1 MLFNTLPFLSKMVLR
16 IVILSFVLQLVPVK
30 SQDKPKLFIG
40 LVVDQMRQEYL
51 VRYQGHFGEGGFK
64 RLMNKGFTFQNHHY
78 NYMPTYTA
86 PGHASIYTGT
96 TPAVHGIVANTW
108 FDKKRQQ
115 SHYCVND
122 NSFNTVGDSS
132 TAGKKSATPLK
143 SSTIGDELKVASA
156 GKSKVF
162 AVALKDRSAILPAG
176 HAADGAFWYSNTG
189 KFISSTYYMKELP
202 TWLSNFNNQE
212 HPKALLKKN
221 WELINKKGAYTNS
234 TQDDHPGE
242 GVLDHEDNSFPHD
255 LIKSSQ
261 NLENLGVIKACP
273 QGNTLTRLIA
283 ESLIKNE
290 NLGKDEFCD
299 FLSISFSSIDYI
311 GHAFGPNSIE
321 MEDAIIRLDKE
332 LEAFLTFLDLSVGE
346 NQYTLFLTADHG
358 ALQVPTLLKEYQ
370 IPSGLFNHDLRSDLN
385 KYLTKELGVNNLILA
400 VQNHQVFFNSEA
412 IDSSNV
418 DYKQLSALVSNYVYK
433 LDGVYKIL
441 NKENLLIESYSN
453 GLNALVQ
460 KGFHPQMSGDL
471 WIILEPGWISHER
484 TGTTHGSPFNYD
496 THVPLIWYG
505 AGIKTGSSTDRVY
518 ITDIAPTS
526 SFLIGSPQPN
536 STEGN
541 ILPIVKN

>member
-1 MLFNTLPFLSKMVLR
+1 MVLR
-16 IVILSFVLQLVPVK
+16 LLFLTFVLQLNLVK

-40 LVVDQMRQEYL
+40 LVIDQMRQEYL
-51 VRYQGHFGEGGFK
+51 IRYHDHFGEGGFK
-64 RLMNKGFTFQNHHY
+64 KIIEDGFSFHNHHY
-78 NYMPTYTA
+78 NYVPTHTA

-108 FDKKRQQ
+108 FDKKKQA
-115 SHYCVND
+115 SHYCVDD
-122 NSFNTVGDSS
+122 NNYKTVGDET
-132 TAGKKSATPLK
+132 TAGNKSAAPLK
-143 SSTIGDELKVASA
+143 SSTVGDELKVASA

-176 HAADGAFWYSNTG
+176 HAADGAFWYSSTG
-189 KFISSTYYMKELP
+189 KFVSSTYYMNDLP
-202 TWLSNFNNQE
+202 KWLINFNDQE
-212 HPKALLKKN
+212 HPKALLEKN
-221 WELINKKGAYTNS
+221 WTLINNKAAYTNS
-234 TQDDHPGE
+234 TKDDHPGE
-242 GVLDHEDNSFPHD
+242 GKLYHEDNSFPHD
-255 LIKSSQ
+255 LVKSSQ

-290 NLGKDEFCD
+290 ELGKDEFCD

-321 MEDAIIRLDKE
+321 MEDAIIRLDRE
-332 LEAFLTFLDLSVGE
+332 LEAFLTFLDLTLGE
-346 NQYTLFLTADHG
+346 NQYSLFLTADHG
-358 ALQVPTLLKEYQ
+358 ALQVPTLLKEHQ
-370 IPSGLFNHDLRSDLN
+370 IPSGLFNHNLASDLN
-385 KYLTKELGVNNLILA
+385 QYLNKELATDSLILA
-400 VQNHQVFFNSEA
+400 VQNHQVFLNHEEIESTKL
-412 IDSSNV
+412 
-418 DYKQLSALVSNYVYK
+418 DYKTIYSLISNYIYK
-433 LDGVYKIL
+433 LEGVYKIL
-441 NKENLLIESYSN
+441 KKNDLLVENYGT

-471 WIILEPGWISHER
+471 WIILEPGWISHEK

-505 AGIKTGSSTDRVY
+505 TGIKPGSSTDRVY

-536 STEGN
+536 STEGD
-541 ILPIVKN
+541 ILPIVKK